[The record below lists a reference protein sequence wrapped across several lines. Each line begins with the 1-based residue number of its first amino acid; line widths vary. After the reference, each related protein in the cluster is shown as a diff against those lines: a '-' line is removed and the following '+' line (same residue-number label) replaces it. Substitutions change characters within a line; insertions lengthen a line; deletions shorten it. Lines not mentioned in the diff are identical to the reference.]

1 MKKILLSLVAM
12 FAFLS
17 LANAQLTYTVT
28 VPAGTNVCYI
38 AGSMTGTTWPLVA
51 MTKVDATHYTYTSAT
66 ATAADTYKYSAG
78 SSWDYVEKTA
88 AGGDVDNRAYSA
100 ADVVAAWKAVYDPN
114 AQVSYVNITAKIQ
127 STLGTPYI
135 WWWGA
140 GSQCADASASL
151 SWPGAAMTAGSD
163 NWYSYT
169 FSNVQD
175 NLGVS
180 IIITADATGGT
191 KLVDSKTIM
200 QSTCYN
206 ESGTVVTCPST
217 GINNPSF
224 DVNVYATAGTITV
237 GAENFSI
244 LTLAGVDV
252 TAQNGSL
259 VNGQYIVKLA
269 NGAAQVVVL
278 K

>member
-1 MKKILLSLVAM
+1 MKKILLSLVAL
-12 FAFLS
+12 FATVS
-17 LANAQLTYTVT
+17 LVSALTYNVT
-28 VPAGTNVCYI
+28 VPAGTNECYI
-38 AGSMTGTTWPLVA
+38 VGNFPSQKWTHIKMNKLT
-51 MTKVDATHYTYTSAT
+51 ATTYTIT
-66 ATAADTYKYSAG
+66 IADAIEVSKYKYCSGAD
-78 SSWDYVEKTA
+78 WAYVEKTA
-88 AGGDVDNRAYSA
+88 TGGDVADRTYAA
-100 ADVVAAWKAVYDPN
+100 ADVVEAWAAVYNPN
-114 AQVSYVNITAKIQ
+114 TQVSYVNITTKIQ

-151 SWPGAAMTAGSD
+151 TWPGAAMTDKGN

-169 FSNVQD
+169 FNNVQD

-191 KLVDSKTIM
+191 KLVDSKTIK
-200 QSTCYN
+200 QNTCYN
-206 ESGTVVTCPST
+206 ETGTEITCPTT
-217 GINNPSF
+217 GINAPSF
-224 DVNVYATAGTITV
+224 DANVYATAGTITV

-259 VNGQYIVKLA
+259 ANGQYIVKLA